1 MTFRFIT
8 SIIRI
13 THLVCVL
20 RVVFEIILLCIFF
33 VVSIYL
39 HVMNSVCSLAEL
51 VLLGIS
57 LCSSDVA
64 WEAPT

>member
-1 MTFRFIT
+1 MYLFL
-8 SIIRI
+8 SV
-13 THLVCVL
+13 HLL
-20 RVVFEIILLCIFF
+20 R
-33 VVSIYL
+33 
-39 HVMNSVCSLAEL
+39 VMNSMYSLAEL